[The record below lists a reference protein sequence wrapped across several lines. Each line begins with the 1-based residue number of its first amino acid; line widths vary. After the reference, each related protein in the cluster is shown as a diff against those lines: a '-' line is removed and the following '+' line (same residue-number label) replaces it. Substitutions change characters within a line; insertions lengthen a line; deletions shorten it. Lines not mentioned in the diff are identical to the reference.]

1 MHLLM
6 SVIHLLLVLRRFANA
21 LHGSIDESSAVAHG
35 CTCGHTKESFQLM
48 TSFQA
53 VILNLLLEQT
63 GSTNTD
69 KLYDVEVQSC

>member
-1 MHLLM
+1 M
-6 SVIHLLLVLRRFANA
+6 SVIHLLLVLQRFANA
-21 LHGSIDESSAVAHG
+21 SHGSIMNPQQLRMGAPVD
-35 CTCGHTKESFQLM
+35 TQTKETFQLM

-69 KLYDVEVQSC
+69 KLYDVEVKSC

>member
-1 MHLLM
+1 M
-6 SVIHLLLVLRRFANA
+6 LRTVPSMNPQQLRMGAPV
-21 LHGSIDESSAVAHG
+21 D
-35 CTCGHTKESFQLM
+35 TQTKESFQVQLM

-69 KLYDVEVQSC
+69 KLYDVEVKSC

>member
-1 MHLLM
+1 M
-6 SVIHLLLVLRRFANA
+6 LRTVPSMNPQQLRMGAPV
-21 LHGSIDESSAVAHG
+21 D
-35 CTCGHTKESFQLM
+35 TQTKETFQLM

-69 KLYDVEVQSC
+69 KLYDVEVKSC